1 MNNASQKFTKGNILV
16 VDDTPNNL
24 QALTEILLKQGYTAR
39 PAPNGRL
46 ALRAARV
53 TPPDVVLLDII
64 MPHMDGYEVCTQLK
78 ADERTQ
84 DIPVIFISALGDVV
98 DKVRGFSVGG
108 VDYVTKPFDAEDV
121 LARVETHVSLHKMQQ
136 QLEEQNEQLQQ
147 LHQEAQEAK
156 TAALEAQRA
165 AEAANRTKST
175 FLRNVSHELRT
186 PLTAILGF
194 AQLMAHSQTLL
205 SEDREHL
212 ERIRWNGEQ
221 LLKLVNRL
229 IDLTRMEA
237 EQGITMLQDFD
248 LQQLLGDAVVNPS
261 SSKTAEDGLSPEQF
275 TMLPSELLTELMK
288 ATEMAELDLIQ
299 ASIGNIRDHDSA
311 LADVL
316 IQLADNFEYDR
327 ILSLLE
333 KATSLQGL
341 DQDNHDL

>member
-1 MNNASQKFTKGNILV
+1 MNKATQKFTKGNILV

-24 QALTEILLKQGYTAR
+24 QALTEILLEQGYTAR

-46 ALRAARV
+46 ALRAARA
-53 TPPDVVLLDII
+53 TPPDVVLLDIL
-64 MPHMDGYEVCTQLK
+64 MPNMDGYEVCTQLK

-108 VDYVTKPFDAEDV
+108 VDYVTKPFDAEEV
-121 LARVETHVSLHKMQQ
+121 LARVETHISIHKMQQ

-147 LHQEAQEAK
+147 LQQEAQEAK
-156 TAALEAQRA
+156 TAA
-165 AEAANRTKST
+165 EAANQAKST

-212 ERIRWNGEQ
+212 ERIRWNGER

-237 EQGITMLQDFD
+237 EQGITMLQEFD
-248 LQQLLGDAVVNPS
+248 LQQLLGEAVVNPS
-261 SSKTAEDGLSPEQF
+261 PSKTAEDELSPEQF
-275 TMLPSELLTELMK
+275 TTLPSELLTELMK
-288 ATEMAELDLIQ
+288 ATEMAEFGQIH
-299 ASIGNIRDHDSA
+299 AIIGEIRDHDSA

-316 IQLADNFEYDR
+316 TQLADNFEYNR

-333 KATSLQGL
+333 QATSLQGL
-341 DQDNHDL
+341 NRDNYDL